1 LEYTLTCREELY
13 ERICAHVVSAG
24 ENEAAGFLFAKTS
37 RTENETRF
45 IAREFWPVKEE
56 HVLSRGKDHV
66 SIESESYCRA
76 LQFADESN
84 QSFCFF
90 HSHPKGASDFSS
102 RDNAEEPALF
112 KTAFVRAPRALAHGS
127 LVLPRN
133 GEPFG
138 RVWLDDD
145 KSVALKRI
153 RIIGLRFHFVDRVRE
168 EPPIPSFF
176 DRQVRAFGED
186 IQRLLGR
193 LHIGIVGCGGT
204 GSAVFEQLVR
214 LGVGQITIYDPQRF
228 EKSNV
233 NRLYGSTVDDEGNP
247 KVEIMQRSWATV
259 GLPASLR
266 IFRSSIYH
274 KDTALTLRDCDLIFG
289 CTDDEFG
296 RSILNQLALRYAIPV
311 FDVGVKIDSD
321 GGLIRSVTG
330 RVTTLYPGAACL
342 FCRDRITA
350 QRVAEESRAFF
361 NPEESESLVK
371 EGYARELRL
380 RDPAVISFT
389 TAVASSA
396 VTELLHRLTGFMGD
410 QRQSTEII
418 HQFDQTELRRN
429 AVPSSPDCQCANPSV
444 LGTGDSRD
452 YLGMLWGD

>member
-1 LEYTLTCREELY
+1 MEYTLTCLEQVY
-13 ERICAHVVSAG
+13 GRICAHVVSAG
-24 ENEAAGFLFAKTS
+24 DDEAAGFLFAKTS

-56 HVLSRGKDHV
+56 HVLSRSKDHI

-90 HSHPKGASDFSS
+90 HSHPQGASDFSS
-102 RDNAEEPALF
+102 RDNAEEPPLF
-112 KTAFVRAPRALAHGS
+112 KTAFIRAPRVFAHGS

-138 RVWLDDD
+138 RMWLVDG
-145 KSVALKRI
+145 KSVPLKRI
-153 RIIGLRFHFVDRVRE
+153 RIIGRRFHLVDRVRDDA
-168 EPPIPSFF
+168 PIPIFF
-176 DRQVRAFGED
+176 ARQVRAFGED

-193 LHIGIVGCGGT
+193 LHVGIVGCGGT
-204 GSAVFEQLVR
+204 GSAVFEQVVR
-214 LGVGQITIYDPQRF
+214 LGVGQISIFDPQAF

-233 NRLYGSTVDDEGNP
+233 NRVYGSTVDDEGKP
-247 KVEIMQRSWATV
+247 KVKIMQRSLAAV
-259 GLPASLR
+259 GLPAALR
-266 IFRSSIYH
+266 IFESSIYR
-274 KDTALTLRDCDLIFG
+274 KNTALRLRDCDLIFG

-311 FDVGVKIDSD
+311 FDLGVKIDSD
-321 GGLIRSVTG
+321 GEVIRSVTG

-342 FCRDRITA
+342 FCRDRITV

-361 NPEESESLVK
+361 NPEESQALIK
-371 EGYARELRL
+371 EGYVRELRL
-380 RDPAVISFT
+380 TDPAVIPFT
-389 TAVASSA
+389 TTVASSA
-396 VTELLHRLTGFMGD
+396 VTELLNRLTGFMGD
-410 QRQSTEII
+410 QHQSTEII
-418 HQFDQTELRRN
+418 HLFDQTELRRN
-429 AVPSSPDCQCANPSV
+429 SVASLPDCQCANPSV
-444 LGTGDSRD
+444 LGTGDCRD